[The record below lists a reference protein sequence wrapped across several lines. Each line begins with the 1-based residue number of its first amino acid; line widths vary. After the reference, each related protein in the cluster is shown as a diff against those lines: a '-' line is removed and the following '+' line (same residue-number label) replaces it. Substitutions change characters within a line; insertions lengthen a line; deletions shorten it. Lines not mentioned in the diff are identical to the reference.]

1 MNKIL
6 IILDKSQI
14 LWIVIPVSFFSFRQL
29 QQLGKGYRT
38 VVTIHWQ
45 IENEAAKCHMKSET
59 KTIEEQ
65 KNKLSEPLELFWSV
79 PSRISTESLFIWW
92 YKQGVCMYFRGLPV
106 LWSIEADQ
114 VGGDELF
121 ISSMNLFVMHFFLDL
136 HVQYIV

>member
-38 VVTIHWQ
+38 AVTIHWQ
-45 IENEAAKCHMKSET
+45 MKNGAAKYHLKSDTKNIENKRTNCPSPLNCSGQLL
-59 KTIEEQ
+59 Q
-65 KNKLSEPLELFWSV
+65 KPPQNLFLSE
-79 PSRISTESLFIWW
+79 
-92 YKQGVCMYFRGLPV
+92 QNGVCMYFRGLPV
-106 LWSIEADQ
+106 LLSIEADQ

-121 ISSMNLFVMHFFLDL
+121 ISSLNLFVMHFFLDL
-136 HVQYIV
+136 QYFV

>member
-14 LWIVIPVSFFSFRQL
+14 LWIVIPVSFFCFRQL

-38 VVTIHWQ
+38 AVTIHWQ
-45 IENEAAKCHMKSET
+45 MKNGAAKYHLKSET
-59 KTIEEQ
+59 KNIEEQ

-79 PSRISTESLFIWW
+79 TSRISIESLFIWW
-92 YKQGVCMYFRGLPV
+92 YKQGVCMNFRDLPV
-106 LWSIEADQ
+106 LWSIDADQ
-114 VGGDELF
+114 IGGDELF
-121 ISSMNLFVMHFFLDL
+121 ISSIKIFVMHFFLDL